1 MLGELCTTDSTSPSG
16 GLVVYILGRMR
27 ITLFPHS
34 KWSPMNASTIIV
46 EVFQH
51 EAIINN
57 KFIVDYC
64 FMLEL
69 RRELG
74 DRFEHF
80 QSLDS
85 FVKLPYVLGSEA
97 REEYSSGWLSLIKD
111 FVGRKGRAKILTYT
125 SLDLRMTLRGVA
137 GGEVRVF
144 VW

>member
-1 MLGELCTTDSTSPSG
+1 MYYSTSPSG
-16 GLVVYILGRMR
+16 GLVVYVLGRMR

-34 KWSPMNASTIIV
+34 KWSPMNASTI
-46 EVFQH
+46 
-51 EAIINN
+51 
-57 KFIVDYC
+57 YC

-85 FVKLPYVLGSEA
+85 FVKSPYVLGSEA
-97 REEYSSGWLSLIKD
+97 WEEYSSGWLSLIKD